1 MGVAVQSPNPRFPDF
16 YPLFHGGMILK
27 KQATQQISERLARA
41 GLTAV
46 AFLSLAAM
54 LFLFVS
60 SMIATS
66 DMTTDNPMQELVVF
80 RSDSLLCNVAL
91 LVLMIAVGVSLT
103 LLLRRLGWLRRIKPW
118 MLSLGLGVWITLLGI
133 LWVVMSLSAPTHDSH
148 IVTTAGYAAAQGDL
162 SRIDSNYFI
171 RFPFQLGYVFWT
183 EIWARLFGLTHSDYL
198 FMEIVNVLCLAFG
211 EVALVLLTE
220 KLFKNRA
227 VTVATTLML
236 ALFFQPVVFCSFL
249 YGTIPGFCF
258 AAWSIFFLVKYMQTD
273 KYRFLLPSAILLAVS
288 VSLKLNN
295 MILLVAA
302 VIILLAHL
310 MKKKPLR
317 RLPAVI
323 ILCVTVLTLHGVGRW
338 QYSLRMDKDF
348 GDGIPMVSWL
358 AMGLHDAVP
367 APGWYN
373 GAYTVSNFHTHNCD
387 SKAAADAS
395 VEVIRNRLEEMAE
408 TPRETARFFCDKL
421 LSQWNETTYQSIW
434 NNQVRGQFGDKW
446 GVARYVCGE
455 GESRAKWVMDLS
467 VQFIFC
473 GMLAATVILFLRP
486 LKKRAES
493 PEDESAAYLI
503 PLLFLGGFL
512 YHGLFE
518 AKSQYVISYV
528 ILMIPYAAWGFAE
541 ACGTGKRVWA
551 RARAMRSGSREKTRA
566 RHSRA

>member
-1 MGVAVQSPNPRFPDF
+1 M
-16 YPLFHGGMILK
+16 K
-27 KQATQQISERLARA
+27 KQATHQFPDRLVRA
-41 GLTAV
+41 GLTAI

-80 RSDSLLCNVAL
+80 RSDSLLCNIAVLAL
-91 LVLMIAVGVSLT
+91 TIAVGVTLI
-103 LLLRRLGWLRRIKPW
+103 LLLRRLGWLGRIQPW
-118 MLSLGLGVWITLLGI
+118 MLSLGLGVWITLLGV
-133 LWVVMSLSAPTHDSH
+133 LWVTMSLSAPTHDSY
-148 IVTTAGYAAAQGDL
+148 IVTAAGYAAAQGDL
-162 SRIDSNYFI
+162 SRIDADYFI

-183 EIWARLFGLTHSDYL
+183 ELWARLFGLTHSDYL

-211 EVALVLLTE
+211 EAALVLLTE
-220 KLFKNRA
+220 KLFKKRA
-227 VTVATTLML
+227 VTVAATLML
-236 ALFFQPVVFCSFL
+236 ALFFQPVIFCSFL
-249 YGTIPGFCF
+249 YGTVPGFCF
-258 AAWSIFFLVKYMQTD
+258 AAWSIFFLVRYMQTD
-273 KYRFLLPSAILLAVS
+273 KYRFLLPSAILLAMS

-317 RLPAVI
+317 LLSAMI
-323 ILCVTVLTLHGVGRW
+323 LLCVTVLTLPNVGRW

-373 GAYTVSNFHTHNCD
+373 GAYTVGNFHDHNCD

-395 VEVIRNRLEEMAE
+395 AQVIQNRLEEMRRS
-408 TPRETARFFCDKL
+408 PRETARFFCDKL

-434 NNQVRGQFGDKW
+434 NNQVRGQLGDKW
-446 GVARYVCGE
+446 GVAQYVCGE
-455 GESRAKWVMDLS
+455 GESRAKSVMDFS
-467 VQFIFC
+467 VQFVFC
-473 GMLAATVILFLRP
+473 GMLAATVNLSLRP
-486 LKKRAES
+486 LKKRDEYPA
-493 PEDESAAYLI
+493 DESAVYLI

-528 ILMIPYAAWGFAE
+528 IFMIPYAAWGFAQ
-541 ACGTGKRVWA
+541 ACGTIKRACV
-551 RARAMRSGSREKTRA
+551 RARVKRSGSRF
-566 RHSRA
+566 

>member
-1 MGVAVQSPNPRFPDF
+1 
-16 YPLFHGGMILK
+16 
-27 KQATQQISERLARA
+27 
-41 GLTAV
+41 
-46 AFLSLAAM
+46 M

-80 RSDSLLCNVAL
+80 RSDSLLCNIAVLAL
-91 LVLMIAVGVSLT
+91 TVAVGVTLT
-103 LLLRRLGWLRRIKPW
+103 LLLRRLGWLGKIKPW
-118 MLSLGLGVWITLLGI
+118 MLSLGLGVWITLLGV
-133 LWVVMSLSAPTHDSH
+133 LWVTMSLSAPTHDSY
-148 IVTTAGYAAAQGDL
+148 IVTAAGYAAAQGDL
-162 SRIDSNYFI
+162 SRIDADYFI

-183 EIWARLFGLTHSDYL
+183 ELWARLFGLTHSDYL
-198 FMEIVNVLCLAFG
+198 FMEMVNVLCLAFG
-211 EVALVLLTE
+211 EAALVLLTE

-236 ALFFQPVVFCSFL
+236 AVFFQPVIFCSFL
-249 YGTIPGFCF
+249 YGTVPGFCF

-302 VIILLAHL
+302 VIILLARL
-310 MKKKPLR
+310 MKRKPLR
-317 RLPAVI
+317 RLLAVA
-323 ILCVTVLTLHGVGRW
+323 ILCVTVLTLPNVGRW

-358 AMGLHDAVP
+358 AMGLHDAIP

-373 GAYTVSNFHTHNCD
+373 GAYTVGNFHGHNCD

-395 VEVIRNRLEEMAE
+395 AQVIQNRLEEMRGS
-408 TPRETARFFCDKL
+408 PRETARLFCDKL

-434 NNQVRGQFGDKW
+434 NNQVRRQFGDKW
-446 GVARYVCGE
+446 GIAKYVCGE
-455 GESRAKWVMDLS
+455 GESRAKSLMDFS
-467 VQFIFC
+467 VQFVFC

-486 LKKRAES
+486 LKKRGES
-493 PEDESAAYLI
+493 PEDESAVYLI

-528 ILMIPYAAWGFAE
+528 IFMIPYAAWGFAE
-541 ACGTGKRVWA
+541 VCGMGKRAWV
-551 RARAMRSGSREKTRA
+551 RARVKRSGSCEKTQA
-566 RHSRA
+566 RHSRRGKDTI